1 MTTAEFD
8 PPFEV
13 LEPVSANSPLLYNS
27 PHSGN
32 VFPARFLAQSR
43 LSLADLR
50 RSADLFVDGLLIGA
64 VSRGVPLVRAHFPR
78 CFLDVNRE
86 PYELDPGMFE
96 GKLPDF
102 ANSRSSRVAAGY
114 GTVARLVTDQHPVYR
129 GRIPVAEALRR
140 IDGYYL
146 PYHATLRRHLSALH
160 RRFGRAV
167 LVDWHSMPS
176 AAFPAHRGADIVLG
190 DRHGASCNPE
200 LVDFVEH
207 MMRGLGFMVQR
218 NQPYAGGFITEHYGN
233 PARGLHALQI
243 EINRALYMDEAR
255 LEPNAGFAAMQD
267 ALMQFTEALVGFEQG
282 GAQPMAAE

>member
-1 MTTAEFD
+1 MTESEFD

-13 LEPVSANSPLLYNS
+13 LEPISAAGPLLYNS

-43 LSLADLR
+43 LRIGDLR
-50 RSADLFVDGLLIGA
+50 RSADLFMDELLIGA
-64 VSRGVPLVRAHFPR
+64 VGRGVPLVRAHFPR

-86 PYELDPGMFE
+86 PYELDAGMFE

-102 ANSRSSRVAAGY
+102 ANVRSTRVAAGY
-114 GTVARLVTDQHPVYR
+114 GTIARLVTDQHAIYR
-129 GRIPVAEALRR
+129 GRLPVAEALRR
-140 IDGYYL
+140 IDLYYL
-146 PYHATLRRHLSALH
+146 PYHATLRRHLSAQH

-176 AAFPAHRGADIVLG
+176 AAFPAYRGTDVVLG
-190 DRHGASCNPE
+190 DRHGASCDPE
-200 LVDFVEH
+200 LIDFVEH
-207 MMRGLGFMVQR
+207 MMRGLGFAVQR

-233 PARGLHALQI
+233 PSRGLHALQI
-243 EINRALYMDEAR
+243 EINRALYMNEDR
-255 LEPNAGFAAMQD
+255 QEPHSGFSGLQD
-267 ALMQFTEALVGFEQG
+267 ALMQFTEALIGYEDT